1 MKDFIVQPILTASTI
16 DWVRFINIDQVL
28 NYDTLRYENAYLSL
42 YYPTQFIICRRKSKQ
57 YDPSEERYRP
67 QAWRTKCITDGLAGG

>member
-42 YYPTQFIICRRKSKQ
+42 IIIQPNLSFVVGKASNMTHQKN
-57 YDPSEERYRP
+57 DIVP
-67 QAWRTKCITDGLAGG
+67 KHGGQSASRMG